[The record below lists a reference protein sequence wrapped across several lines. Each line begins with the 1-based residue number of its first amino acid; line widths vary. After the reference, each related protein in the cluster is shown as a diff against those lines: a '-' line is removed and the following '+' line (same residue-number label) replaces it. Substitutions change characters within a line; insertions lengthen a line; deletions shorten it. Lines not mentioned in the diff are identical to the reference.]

1 MGGWEGWK
9 VPFFCVTSI
18 PPCSFFEDMMEMLC
32 FGYSFDRI
40 QDVFESEA
48 KLSLENRKFE

>member
-1 MGGWEGWK
+1 MGGWEGGK

-18 PPCSFFEDMMEMLC
+18 LPCSFFEDMMEMLC